1 MTISVPSNS
10 AIPGG
15 ESVAHSEAISHAEA
29 IPHGGAISHGE
40 VVPLGEVG
48 SRNEAI
54 SNKEAVSRSEA
65 IFRNEAMPDSVA
77 TPSTEANSQSS
88 YTPGPQPGHDSEP
101 RPEPLPSPALSPL
114 SPGSSG
120 EAAQPRPDKAFV
132 RRHIAHFIAFG
143 GGVGLSRGAPG
154 TAGTLAAFPLFW
166 VLNYFLDAT
175 SFLLAIGAMF
185 IIGIWACA
193 VTGKALG
200 SHDHGGMVWDEIVA
214 FLLVLV
220 FTPKVLI
227 WQAFAFLLF
236 RVFDIIKPPP
246 IRYYDNKLRGGFG
259 VMFDDMLAA
268 FYALLCLAAWKAFGT

>member
-1 MTISVPSNS
+1 MTISVSSNS
-10 AIPGG
+10 AIPAG
-15 ESVAHSEAISHAEA
+15 ESVAHSKAIPDGEASPHGEA
-29 IPHGGAISHGE
+29 VPHGGAISHGE

-54 SNKEAVSRSEA
+54 S
-65 IFRNEAMPDSVA
+65 RNEAVPHSAA
-77 TPSTEANSQSS
+77 TPSTEANSQPR
-88 YTPGPQPGHDSEP
+88 YVPGPQQGHDSEP

-143 GGVGLSRGAPG
+143 GGVGLSRVAPG

-259 VMFDDMLAA
+259 VMFDDILAA
-268 FYALLCLAAWKAFGT
+268 FYALLCLAAWKAFGI

>member
-1 MTISVPSNS
+1 MTTSVPDRDDSWSTGTPGPGLGNDSEASPEPSPSSSPPPPASPAPSAATSPPPS
-10 AIPGG
+10 AIP
-15 ESVAHSEAISHAEA
+15 S
-29 IPHGGAISHGE
+29 P
-40 VVPLGEVG
+40 
-48 SRNEAI
+48 
-54 SNKEAVSRSEA
+54 VS
-65 IFRNEAMPDSVA
+65 
-77 TPSTEANSQSS
+77 
-88 YTPGPQPGHDSEP
+88 
-101 RPEPLPSPALSPL
+101 LPPALL
-114 SPGSSG
+114 SD
-120 EAAQPRPDKAFV
+120 EAPQPRPDKAFV
-132 RRHIAHFIAFG
+132 RRHAAHFIAFG
-143 GGVGLSRGAPG
+143 GGIGLSRMAPG
-154 TAGTLAAFPLFW
+154 TAGTLAALPLFW
-166 VLNYFLDAT
+166 VLSILFDAAG
-175 SFLLAIGAMF
+175 FLLLIGGMF
-185 IIGIWACA
+185 VVGIWACA

>member
-15 ESVAHSEAISHAEA
+15 ESVAHAEAIPHAEA
-29 IPHGGAISHGE
+29 IHDEAVPHGGAISHREVVSLGE
-40 VVPLGEVG
+40 VV

-54 SNKEAVSRSEA
+54 SHKEAIS
-65 IFRNEAMPDSVA
+65 RNEAVPDSA
-77 TPSTEANSQSS
+77 ARPSTEANSQPS
-88 YTPGPQPGHDSEP
+88 YMPGPQPGRGSEP
-101 RPEPLPSPALSPL
+101 GPEPLSSPTLSSL

-143 GGVGLSRGAPG
+143 GGVGLSRVAPG

-166 VLNYFLDAT
+166 VLTYFLDAT

-220 FTPKVLI
+220 FTPKILI

-259 VMFDDMLAA
+259 VMFDDILAA
-268 FYALLCLAAWKAFGT
+268 FYALLCLAAWKALGI

>member
-1 MTISVPSNS
+1 
-10 AIPGG
+10 
-15 ESVAHSEAISHAEA
+15 
-29 IPHGGAISHGE
+29 
-40 VVPLGEVG
+40 
-48 SRNEAI
+48 
-54 SNKEAVSRSEA
+54 
-65 IFRNEAMPDSVA
+65 
-77 TPSTEANSQSS
+77 
-88 YTPGPQPGHDSEP
+88 
-101 RPEPLPSPALSPL
+101 
-114 SPGSSG
+114 
-120 EAAQPRPDKAFV
+120 
-132 RRHIAHFIAFG
+132 
-143 GGVGLSRGAPG
+143 VGLSRVAPG

-166 VLNYFLDAT
+166 MLNYFLDAT

-259 VMFDDMLAA
+259 VMFDDILAA
-268 FYALLCLAAWKAFGT
+268 FYALLCLAAWKAFGI

>member
-1 MTISVPSNS
+1 MTTSVPDRDDSWS
-10 AIPGG
+10 TGTPGSERG
-15 ESVAHSEAISHAEA
+15 SDSEA
-29 IPHGGAISHGE
+29 
-40 VVPLGEVG
+40 
-48 SRNEAI
+48 N
-54 SNKEAVSRSEA
+54 
-65 IFRNEAMPDSVA
+65 
-77 TPSTEANSQSS
+77 
-88 YTPGPQPGHDSEP
+88 
-101 RPEPLPSPALSPL
+101 PEPSPSSPPPPPASPVSLPPALL
-114 SPGSSG
+114 SD
-120 EAAQPRPDKAFV
+120 EAPQPRPDKAFV
-132 RRHIAHFIAFG
+132 RRHAAHFIAFG
-143 GGVGLSRGAPG
+143 GGIGLSRMAPG
-154 TAGTLAAFPLFW
+154 TAGTLAALPLFW
-166 VLNYFLDAT
+166 VLSILFDAAG
-175 SFLLAIGAMF
+175 FLLLIGGMF
-185 IIGIWACA
+185 VVGIWACA

>member
-10 AIPGG
+10 ATPGG

-29 IPHGGAISHGE
+29 IRGEAVSHGE
-40 VVPLGEVG
+40 AVPLGEVA

-54 SNKEAVSRSEA
+54 PHNEAVSRKEPVSRSEA
-65 IFRNEAMPDSVA
+65 MPDSAA
-77 TPSTEANSQSS
+77 TSGTEANSQSS
-88 YTPGPQPGHDSEP
+88 YMSGLQPGRGSEP
-101 RPEPLPSPALSPL
+101 GPEPLSFPALSSL

-143 GGVGLSRGAPG
+143 GGVGLSRVAPG

-193 VTGKALG
+193 VTGQALG

-259 VMFDDMLAA
+259 VMFDDILAA
-268 FYALLCLAAWKAFGT
+268 FYALLCLAAWKAFGI